1 MGRLLPCRRLPRER
15 GGGSMLARL
24 YFNPLYLVRKQLT
37 DLIVSKMKPAH
48 ERSFKVHMSPRWDDN
63 Y

>member
-1 MGRLLPCRRLPRER
+1 
-15 GGGSMLARL
+15 MLACL
-24 YFNPLYLVRKQLT
+24 YFNPLHLLRKQLT

-63 Y
+63 YRDDYNF